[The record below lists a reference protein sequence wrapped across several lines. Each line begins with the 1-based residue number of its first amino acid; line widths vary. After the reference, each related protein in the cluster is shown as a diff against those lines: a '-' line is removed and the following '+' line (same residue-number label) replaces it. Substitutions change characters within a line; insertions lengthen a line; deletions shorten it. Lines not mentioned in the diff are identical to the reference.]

1 MQRAGVRGHFTIHRY
16 CPCQRE
22 ELANCSET
30 RIVYELLL
38 PAGLYL
44 VVFFFNFT

>member
-22 ELANCSET
+22 LDLQIALKPLCF
-30 RIVYELLL
+30 RIAFYAQL
-38 PAGLYL
+38 
-44 VVFFFNFT
+44 FFNFQFVI